1 VDPFQ
6 GGKGQLSF
14 VMATFAKRLG
24 CLLDV
29 VKAWTFPLPNFVEK
43 KRSWLSSKKVV
54 FVAALS

>member
-1 VDPFQ
+1 
-6 GGKGQLSF
+6 
-14 VMATFAKRLG
+14 MATFAKRLG

-29 VKAWTFPLPNFVEK
+29 VKTWTFPLPNFVEK